1 MYKSILDSSQP
12 ILSQTLGKQRR
23 KNLKGKWPGQHKY
36 NGTSHN
42 FVKRA
47 VDSMDDCFDFM
58 DEPLYG
64 LRVNISQEVNCSGLG
79 LKYVVLLTDKNI

>member
-1 MYKSILDSSQP
+1 M
-12 ILSQTLGKQRR
+12 
-23 KNLKGKWPGQHKY
+23 KGKWPGQHKY
-36 NGTSHN
+36 NGTNHN

-64 LRVNISQEVNCSGLG
+64 LRVNISQEVNCTGLG
-79 LKYVVLLTDKNI
+79 LKYVVLLSFTMRTNLPKTLDLLIFSIYLLNFSLVF